1 MGQERL
7 ILPKRPGLLCRAM
20 VMRLFHL
27 VLALLLAAPALAA
40 PAMWQVEG
48 GAARITLYGTVH
60 ALPPGKAWMSD
71 AARAAFTSAGTLVV
85 EVANSGDA
93 VAMASVVQRLGRLP
107 APIPLAS
114 RLPPDLR
121 PKLASHMQGLGM
133 SAGSLDQYKSWLAA
147 ITILAID
154 MQRSGLDPADGV
166 DRALIAMARTADK
179 PVVALETAEFQ
190 LGLFDALPESEQRL
204 LLGSA
209 VIDAGAAQDEV
220 RALLKAWE
228 AGDVERIRA
237 EFDDGSLSPALA
249 AALITRRNIAWA
261 DWLAK
266 RAAQPG
272 AVFVAVG
279 AAHMAGPDSLIALL
293 TARGLR
299 VRRVE

>member
-1 MGQERL
+1 M
-7 ILPKRPGLLCRAM
+7 M
-20 VMRLFHL
+20 MRLFHL

-60 ALPPGKAWMSD
+60 ALPPGKTWLSD
-71 AARAAFTSAGTLVV
+71 AARAAFTGADTLVV
-85 EVANSGDA
+85 EVANSGDP
-93 VAMASVVQRLGRLP
+93 VAMAGVVQRIGMLP
-107 APIPLAS
+107 TPIPLAS
-114 RLPPDLR
+114 RLPADLR
-121 PKLASHMQGLGM
+121 PRLASHLQGLGM
-133 SAGSLDQYKSWLAA
+133 PADSLDKFKTWLAA

-166 DRALIAMARTADK
+166 DRALIFMAKTAGK
-179 PVVALETAEFQ
+179 PVVGLETAQYQ
-190 LGLFDALPESEQRL
+190 LGLFDALPEPEQRL

-237 EFDDGSLSPALA
+237 EFDDGSLSPELE
-249 AALITRRNIAWA
+249 AALIIRRNTAWA
-261 DWLAK
+261 DWLVK

-272 AVFVAVG
+272 GVFVAVG

-293 TARGLR
+293 QARGLN